1 MIRVL
6 CLGVAAI
13 ALASQGLAD
22 DQPRITARTLK
33 KDGAIVR
40 GTGQVKISLG
50 ELLLQGHEGSVNSSI
65 DEMSVQGGA
74 TAQLP
79 PKTSTLL
86 IRLGSHAVVTPLP
99 VVLKADR
106 ITVKDGLLRAKGH
119 IHLEAGERVLDG
131 DSLDCFLNIGDGTLS
146 GNVRENG
153 WRIDNQRTDRRGVFI
168 LSTPEVIK

>member
-1 MIRVL
+1 
-6 CLGVAAI
+6 
-13 ALASQGLAD
+13 
-22 DQPRITARTLK
+22 
-33 KDGAIVR
+33 VR
-40 GTGQVKISLG
+40 GTGQVIIAFG
-50 ELLLQGHEGSVNSSI
+50 ELVLQGREGSVNSST

-86 IRLGSHAVVTPLP
+86 IRFGSHAVVTPLP

-153 WRIDNQRTDRRGVFI
+153 WRTDNQRTDRRGVFI

>member
-86 IRLGSHAVVTPLP
+86 IRFGSHAVVTPLP
-99 VVLKADR
+99 ALLKADR
-106 ITVKDGLLRAKGH
+106 ITVKDGLLRAKGQV
-119 IHLEAGERVLDG
+119 HLEAGERVLDG
-131 DSLDCFLNIGDGTLS
+131 DNLDCFLNIGDGTLT

-153 WRIDNQRTDRRGVFI
+153 WRIDNQPADRRRVFI
-168 LSTPEVIK
+168 STPEVIK